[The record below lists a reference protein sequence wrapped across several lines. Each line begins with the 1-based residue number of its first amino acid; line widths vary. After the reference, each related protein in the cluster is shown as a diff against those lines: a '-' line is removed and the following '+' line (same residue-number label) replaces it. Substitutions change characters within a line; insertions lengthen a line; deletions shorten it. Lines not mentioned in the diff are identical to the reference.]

1 MLLDFNTS
9 FSNLYTRNGLIKLD
23 EAFLDYIKSCDEDL
37 FCSLIKARE
46 ETAHARSSQHWTSE
60 FKKKEPVLSK
70 KKTAFP
76 LEPSQGTILESE
88 KYSMLTNQMTDSQ
101 LIIDLAYLLDEFI
114 AKLFNIKKEIEEL
127 KKKHND
133 FAIIYKC
140 KRLFIQRY
148 ALKKYTD
155 TTNIDIDHVTSKL
168 NLFLALPTTEKKF
181 AEQVMNWFE
190 DRENHKDEIELAAQY
205 AVWKVTNKQSTFF
218 SIHRKIDHENLISLS
233 KKEVDKV
240 EVLYSNEIKR
250 RYGFDLT
257 SEKVSLDKALDNAHY
272 CIFCHKQNK
281 DSCSKGLLEAPISSW
296 RVMQESQKKEEWISV
311 SSTRMTGEY
320 IPLSEECIKS
330 PLNNYNTFKRSLLE
344 VELHGCPLEQKISEM
359 NLVKSEGYNIASL
372 AIVMIDNPL
381 CAATGHRICNDCM
394 NSCIYQKQEPVN
406 VPMIETRILDDV
418 LSLPYGFEIY
428 SLLSRWNPLNF
439 HRPLPKENTGKNVLV
454 VGLGPAGF
462 NLAHHLLND
471 GHNVIA
477 IDGLKIEPLIDDFQP
492 IKYFKHE
499 KLSER
504 IAGGFGGV
512 AEYGITSRWNKNY
525 LKIIRLL
532 LERRENFAIY
542 GGIRFC
548 GTVTVDD
555 AFNLGFDHIAL
566 ALGSGKSRIIK
577 IKNILAR
584 GVRIASDF
592 LMSLQLTGVLKFN
605 SVANLQIRMPI
616 VVIGAGLTAIDT
628 ATEAL
633 AYYPIQ
639 AEKFL
644 LRYEVLVNKYG
655 KDYVEQD
662 WTEEEH
668 EIADEFISHAQLI
681 RKEKELAKKENREA
695 RISELMQS
703 LGGVKIIYRKEL
715 KDSPSYRL
723 NSKEVQNALSE
734 GIYFIENLEP
744 VEILTDKYSHTESI
758 KLINTKSREIK
769 YIKARSIL
777 IAAGTE
783 PNTVIATEDKK
794 HFKLSNGY
802 FTHLNSLGEEVDPIF
817 SPKMQ
822 NKDRILVYKQG
833 DRTISFFGDLHPSYR
848 GSVVKAMASAKNG
861 YPIISQLLSRVNTTT
876 VIPISFPITLVL
888 NTEISAL
895 HTQLYEYCDIR
906 VTFITKDIIPT
917 LNTDVQTPWL
927 KSKLYQKEYYPN
939 ASFLSSQHVA
949 LKPSKINYK
958 QVHYTTFPVKLP
970 KNWISVPRARMTS
983 IHRTNEEFFNKIKEQ
998 FTAKV
1003 VKVQYLTDKVVEVVI
1018 KAPLAAKNFQPG
1030 QFFRLQNFETN
1041 SRKINNTTFA
1051 MEGIAVT
1058 GTEVDKKK
1066 GLISIIVLEIG
1077 GSTNLCRFLREG
1089 EQIILMGPTG
1099 KPTEV
1104 Y

>member
-1 MLLDFNTS
+1 MCALYNIAMQLNFNIS
-9 FSNLYTRNGLIKLD
+9 FSNLYTRDGLIKLD
-23 EAFLDYIKSCDEDL
+23 ETFLNYIKSCDESL
-37 FCSLIKARE
+37 FCSLIEARE
-46 ETAHARSSQHWTSE
+46 KAASSSMSSQCHLPSSQCHPPSSQCLTLGSRKQE
-60 FKKKEPVLSK
+60 ERIPVSA
-70 KKTAFP
+70 TW
-76 LEPSQGTILESE
+76 
-88 KYSMLTNQMTDSQ
+88 MTDSQ
-101 LIIDLAYLLDEFI
+101 LIIDLSYLLDEFI
-114 AKLFNIKKEIEEL
+114 AKLFNIEKEIEEL

-133 FAIIYKC
+133 FAVIYKC
-140 KRLFIQRY
+140 KRLFVQRY
-148 ALKKYTD
+148 ALKKYTNVA
-155 TTNIDIDHVTSKL
+155 NIDITNKL
-168 NLFLALPTTEKKF
+168 SHFLTLPTTEKNF
-181 AEQVMNWFE
+181 AKQVMHWFE
-190 DRENHKDEIELAAQY
+190 DKENHKEEIELAAQY
-205 AVWKVTNKQSTFF
+205 AAWRVKNKQSILF
-218 SIHRKIDHENLISLS
+218 SIHRKIDHENLIPFS

-240 EVLYSNEIKR
+240 EVLYSNEVKR

-257 SEKVSLDKALDNAHY
+257 SKKVSLNKALDNAHY

-281 DSCSKGLLEAPISSW
+281 DSCSKGLI
-296 RVMQESQKKEEWISV
+296 
-311 SSTRMTGEY
+311 
-320 IPLSEECIKS
+320 
-330 PLNNYNTFKRSLLE
+330 NNDNTFKQSPLK

-359 NLVKSEGYNIASL
+359 NLMKSEGYSIASL

-406 VPMIETRILDDV
+406 VPMIETRILDDM

-439 HRPLPKENTGKNVLV
+439 QRSLPRENTGKNVLV
-454 VGLGPAGF
+454 AGLGPAGF

-477 IDGLKIEPLIDDFQP
+477 IDGLKIEPLIDNFQL
-492 IKYFKHE
+492 IKDFKHE

-504 IAGGFGGV
+504 TADGFGGV
-512 AEYGITSRWNKNY
+512 AEYGITSRWDKNY

-532 LERRENFAIY
+532 LERRENFALY
-542 GGIRFC
+542 GGIRFG
-548 GTVTVDD
+548 GTINVDD

-566 ALGSGKSRIIK
+566 ALGSGKPRMIK

-584 GVRIASDF
+584 GVRMASDF
-592 LMSLQLTGVLKFN
+592 LMSLQLTGALKFD
-605 SVANLQIRMPI
+605 SIANLQVRMPI

-639 AEKFL
+639 VEKFL
-644 LRYEVLVNKYG
+644 LRYEILVDKYG
-655 KDYVEQD
+655 KDCVEKD
-662 WTEEEH
+662 WTEEER
-668 EIADEFISHAQLI
+668 EIANEFISHAQLI
-681 RKEKELAKKENREA
+681 QAEQELAKKESRE
-695 RISELMQS
+695 IKILELMQS
-703 LGGVKIIYRKEL
+703 LGGVKVVYRKEL

-723 NSKEVQNALSE
+723 NSEEVQNALSE

-744 VEILTDKYSHTESI
+744 VEVVTNKYNHAESI
-758 KLINTKSREIK
+758 KLIDTKSGEIK
-769 YIKARSIL
+769 RIKARSIF

-802 FTHLNSLGEEVDPIF
+802 FTHLNSSGKEIDPIF

-833 DRTISFFGDLHPSYR
+833 NKTISFFGDLHPSYS

-861 YPIISQLLSRVNTTT
+861 YPIISQLLSGVNSFVS
-876 VIPISFPITLVL
+876 VIPV
-888 NTEISAL
+888 
-895 HTQLYEYCDIR
+895 CD
-906 VTFITKDIIPT
+906 V
-917 LNTDVQTPWL
+917 VG
-927 KSKLYQKEYYPN
+927 QKKN
-939 ASFLSSQHVA
+939 AWSSVEDLA
-949 LKPSKINYK
+949 NK
-958 QVHYTTFPVKLP
+958 
-970 KNWISVPRARMTS
+970 
-983 IHRTNEEFFNKIKEQ
+983 EFFNKIKEQ

-1003 VKVQYLTDKVVEVVI
+1003 IKVQYLTDKVVEIVI
-1018 KAPLAAKNFQPG
+1018 KAPLAAKNFKPG

-1041 SRKINNTTFA
+1041 GRKANDTKLA

-1066 GLISIIVLEIG
+1066 GFISTIVLETG
-1077 GSTNLCRFLREG
+1077 GSTNLCRHLREG

-1099 KPTEV
+1099 SPTEV